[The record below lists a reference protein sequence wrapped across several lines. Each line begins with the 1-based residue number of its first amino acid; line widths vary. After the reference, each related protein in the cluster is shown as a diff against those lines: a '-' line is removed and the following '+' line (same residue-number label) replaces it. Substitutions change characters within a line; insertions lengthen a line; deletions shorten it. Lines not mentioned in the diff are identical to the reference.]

1 MGRLSFD
8 KKLNSNQLRDL
19 DDTVRFLKYKNHRV
33 VKNYIKVKYKVN
45 TSITAVHRYMQ
56 NRKKKDIEWLSA
68 FYVVNPNIVE
78 REIEAHGY
86 NHTFKDTNGILRAHR
101 KKK

>member
-19 DDTVRFLKYKNHRV
+19 DDIIRFFKYKNHRFI
-33 VKNYIKVKYKVN
+33 KIYIKEKYKVN

-56 NRKKKDIEWLSA
+56 NKKKKDI
-68 FYVVNPNIVE
+68 
-78 REIEAHGY
+78 
-86 NHTFKDTNGILRAHR
+86 DGILRAYR